1 MNSRAKFLIISIAL
15 FALAGSALFFIA
27 PTGSNAS
34 TTANLTPIAQT
45 VQARYPTPDVALH
58 PSHSTRTQSTVAEGA
73 PALKPHVNA
82 VAAASNSV
90 ATTSSVFTEAD
101 IKQYVATHPIARR
114 VTPTSPIIVE
124 KIQYLTK
131 KEVRS
136 ILDRG
141 ETTFSDSSD
150 NDPMCLVTLGGT
162 FILEGPNGIAVT
174 YQKAFELFD
183 AGTGNLVSSGT
194 GNF

>member
-1 MNSRAKFLIISIAL
+1 VNSRAKFLIISIAL

-34 TTANLTPIAQT
+34 TTANLTPVAQT
-45 VQARYPTPDVALH
+45 VQARYPTVDVASH
-58 PSHSTRTQSTVAEGA
+58 PSHSNRTTSTVAEGA
-73 PALKPHVNA
+73 PALTPHVNA
-82 VAAASNSV
+82 AASNGA
-90 ATTSSVFTEAD
+90 ATTSTTFSEAD

-114 VTPTSPIIVE
+114 VKATSSMTVE

-136 ILDRG
+136 ILDSG
-141 ETTFSDSSD
+141 ESTFSDSSD
-150 NDPMCLVTLGGT
+150 NDPMCLVTIGGT

-174 YQKAFELFD
+174 YRKAFELFD
-183 AGTGNLVSSGT
+183 SRTGNLVSSGA